1 MSAWISAPDRER
13 DGAWDRVRR
22 HIERMDAAAVAAL
35 VVKLGPDDRKAVAA
49 ELPGYL
55 AALRAH
61 ARVGERVTPLRVA
74 GAGTIGGAAGVVSWL
89 HRRDFA
95 PRWAVLHDTE
105 LLLDVLSSRSEP
117 WLADLATRTA
127 LRIRAADDPGVPLAL
142 ALLRRTGATP
152 PAHDPLVVAWVAED
166 VPHGV
171 AALRAD
177 PLLKTLLP
185 RLFEA
190 EGVGRRLQHV
200 KPSTAVPPP
209 GPAGPS
215 PTPTAPTPTTPT
227 PALTPTTPT
236 AALTPTTGPRAVA
249 PPVAATS
256 WAAAL
261 GVTSFRGV
269 SRGGAS
275 PENTREPVRS
285 HGPGTA
291 PSPMASSWGAADGGT
306 FGNGAGAR
314 SGWLDGLRDLAA
326 ESPATRRLMLDGCVS
341 RFLRGGAP
349 QDLRFFARL
358 HETLAPAPD
367 EVRPR
372 LRDYLRL
379 LPSSAAPAAEVAL
392 THLRAADLDPATV
405 TEALEAVLFRAESGL
420 VRSGLSWLD
429 RTMKHA
435 GDRAD
440 ELVPSLAMALG
451 HQSRAVQEHATRVAL
466 KHAARFGPLA
476 AETIRTAGELLP
488 PSLSA
493 RLAEGYGGE
502 IVPEEPFTPAG
513 LPPLPVMDDFPDLPS
528 TPKALAA
535 TLHRPGWAASERF
548 LAGFVRLAASDRAG
562 LRTGLASVAELDD
575 RYSGGLPE
583 PTLWFIDLAV
593 ELVKPRRI
601 FKRRRHWLTDPASAS
616 APPFALVLRRCA
628 EVYEALRKDTLPPLL
643 LATPTRS
650 DGRLD
655 PWVFLDRLEAVIG
668 AGHEPLPA
676 DFQQALLRLPRRIP
690 AGAVERAAAL
700 ASART
705 SAAGRTAAAWLAG
718 GGLTDP
724 LSTVTTV
731 VSGSR
736 LYWNDPTHR
745 LVSTLEGEPTGLPEI
760 DALARGTWHDAFV
773 VGAMDW
779 WPGMLPSHREV
790 LAAHL
795 VPRLTS
801 RWPLG
806 PGRWLEAIV
815 RADGPAGPATAVLLA
830 GALVD
835 ATSRDEAVAALRRLA
850 AMGAVPS
857 SALGRRLMELIDGG
871 EVSLRAVADALEA
884 AARKGAHAQVW
895 EVFAELLPLLLPVA
909 GTRPRAGLAHLI
921 ERARLVAGWAGA
933 RGEIRGLAAVASGR
947 GSSRFVTESRRLHT
961 TLTA

>member
-1 MSAWISAPDRER
+1 MSAWDN
-13 DGAWDRVRR
+13 VRR
-22 HIERMDAAAVAAL
+22 HIERDDAAAVAAL
-35 VVKLGPDDRKAVAA
+35 VMKMDPDDRRAVAG

-55 AALRAH
+55 SALRARAH
-61 ARVGERVTPLRVA
+61 VEQWATPLRVA

-105 LLLDVLSSRSEP
+105 LLLDVLSSRSDS

-142 ALLRRTGATP
+142 ALLRRTGVTP

-166 VPHGV
+166 VPHSA

-177 PLLKTLLP
+177 PLLGALLP

-200 KPSTAVPPP
+200 KPTTATT
-209 GPAGPS
+209 PS
-215 PTPTAPTPTTPT
+215 P
-227 PALTPTTPT
+227 
-236 AALTPTTGPRAVA
+236 
-249 PPVAATS
+249 ATS
-256 WAAAL
+256 SQAISL
-261 GVTSFRGV
+261 GATSSGGV
-269 SRGGAS
+269 SRGPAPLTGAQGS
-275 PENTREPVRS
+275 PRPL
-285 HGPGTA
+285 GGGLTA
-291 PSPMASSWGAADGGT
+291 SGGSLGGSVVAGDGSFVEGVPAGGGS
-306 FGNGAGAR
+306 FGGGVQAR
-314 SGWLDGLRDLAA
+314 AGWLDGLRELAA
-326 ESPATRRLMLDGCVS
+326 GSPTTRRLLLDGCVS

-367 EVRPR
+367 EIQPR

-379 LPSSAAPAAEVAL
+379 LPSAAGPAAEVAL
-392 THLRAADLDPATV
+392 AHLRAAELDPATI

-420 VRSGLSWLD
+420 VRSGLTWLD
-429 RTMKHA
+429 QTMRHA
-435 GDRAD
+435 ADRAD
-440 ELVPSLAMALG
+440 ELIPSLAMALG
-451 HQSRAVQEHATRVAL
+451 HQSRPVQEHATRVAL
-466 KHAARFGPLA
+466 KHAARFSPIA

-502 IVPEEPFTPAG
+502 VVAEEPFTPAE
-513 LPPLPVMDDFPDLPS
+513 LPPLPVLDAFPDIPA
-528 TPKALAA
+528 TPTALVAVF
-535 TLHRPGWAASERF
+535 HRTGWAAAERF

-562 LRTGLASVAELDD
+562 LRTALESVAKLDD
-575 RYSGGLPE
+575 RYSGGLSE
-583 PTLWFIDLAV
+583 QALWFVDLAV

-601 FKRRRHWLTDPASAS
+601 FKRRRHWLTDPASAA

-628 EVYEALRKDTLPPLL
+628 EVYDALRNDTLPPLL

-650 DGRLD
+650 DGLVD
-655 PWVFLDRLEAVIG
+655 PWVFLDRLEAVG
-668 AGHEPLPA
+668 EPLLA
-676 DFQQALLRLPRRIP
+676 DFQQALLRLPRQVP
-690 AGAVERAAAL
+690 AGVVERAAGL
-700 ASART
+700 T
-705 SAAGRTAAAWLAG
+705 SPAGRTAAAWLAA
-718 GGLTDP
+718 GGLADP
-724 LSTVTTV
+724 ASTVSTL
-731 VSGSR
+731 VSESR
-736 LYWNDPTHR
+736 LYRDDPTHR
-745 LVSTLEGEPTGLPEI
+745 LVSTLEGAPTGLPEI

-801 RWPLG
+801 RWPVG

-835 ATSRDEAVAALRRLA
+835 AQSRDKAVGALRQLA
-850 AMGAVPS
+850 AVGAVPS
-857 SALGRRLMELIDGG
+857 AALGRRLAELIGEG
-871 EVSLRAVADALEA
+871 EVSLKAVADVLEP
-884 AARKGAHAQVW
+884 AARKGAHLQVW
-895 EVFAELLPLLLPVA
+895 EVFAELLPLLLPVQGA
-909 GTRPRAGLAHLI
+909 RPMAGLAYLI
-921 ERARLVAGWAGA
+921 ERAGLVAGWAGA
-933 RGEIRGLAAVASGR
+933 RGEIRGLAAVAAGR

-961 TLTA
+961 TLTT

>member
-1 MSAWISAPDRER
+1 MSAWD
-13 DGAWDRVRR
+13 DVRR
-22 HIERMDAAAVAAL
+22 HIERDDAAAVAAL
-35 VVKLGPDDRKAVAA
+35 VVKMDPDDRRAVAG
-49 ELPGYL
+49 ELHGHL
-55 AALRAH
+55 SALRARAH
-61 ARVGERVTPLRVA
+61 VGQWATPLRVA

-95 PRWAVLHDTE
+95 PRWAVLNDTE
-105 LLLDVLSSRSEP
+105 LLLDVLSSRSDS

-142 ALLRRTGATP
+142 ALLRRTGVTP

-166 VPHGV
+166 VPHSA

-177 PLLKTLLP
+177 PLLGTLLS

-200 KPSTAVPPP
+200 KPTTAATPSPATTPP
-209 GPAGPS
+209 G
-215 PTPTAPTPTTPT
+215 TTS
-227 PALTPTTPT
+227 AQ
-236 AALTPTTGPRAVA
+236 
-249 PPVAATS
+249 
-256 WAAAL
+256 AAAL
-261 GVTSFRGV
+261 GATSSGGV
-269 SRGGAS
+269 SRGPTSLAS
-275 PENTREPVRS
+275 AQGSPRPL
-285 HGPGTA
+285 GGGLTA
-291 PSPMASSWGAADGGT
+291 SGGSLGGSAAAGGGSLGGGFARGGGSLGGSAVAGDGS
-306 FGNGAGAR
+306 FGGGVPAGGGSFGGGVQAR
-314 SGWLDGLRDLAA
+314 AGWLDGLRDLAA
-326 ESPATRRLMLDGCVS
+326 GSPTTRRLLLDGCVS

-367 EVRPR
+367 EIQPR

-379 LPSSAAPAAEVAL
+379 LPSAAGPAAEVAL
-392 THLRAADLDPATV
+392 AHLRAAELDPATI

-420 VRSGLSWLD
+420 VRSGLTWLD
-429 RTMKHA
+429 QTMRHA
-435 GDRAD
+435 ADRAD

-451 HQSRAVQEHATRVAL
+451 HQSRPVQEHATRVAL
-466 KHAARFGPLA
+466 KHAARFGPIA

-502 IVPEEPFTPAG
+502 VVAEEPFTPAG
-513 LPPLPVMDDFPDLPS
+513 LPPLPVLDDFPDIPA
-528 TPKALAA
+528 TPTALVAVF
-535 TLHRPGWAASERF
+535 HRTGWAAAERF

-562 LRTGLASVAELDD
+562 LRTALESVAKLDD
-575 RYSGGLPE
+575 RYSGGLSE
-583 PTLWFIDLAV
+583 QALWFVDLAV

-601 FKRRRHWLTDPASAS
+601 FKRRRHWLTDPASAA

-628 EVYEALRKDTLPPLL
+628 EVYDALRNDTLPTLL

-650 DGRLD
+650 DGLLD
-655 PWVFLDRLEAVIG
+655 PWVFLDRLEAVG
-668 AGHEPLPA
+668 EPLLA
-676 DFQQALLRLPRRIP
+676 DFQQALLRLPRQVP
-690 AGAVERAAAL
+690 AGVVERAAGL
-700 ASART
+700 S
-705 SAAGRTAAAWLAG
+705 SPAGRTAAAWLAA
-718 GGLTDP
+718 GGLADP
-724 LSTVTTV
+724 VSTVSTL
-731 VSGSR
+731 VSESR
-736 LYWNDPTHR
+736 LYRDDPTHR
-745 LVSTLEGEPTGLPEI
+745 LVSTLEGAPTGLPEI

-801 RWPLG
+801 RWPVG

-835 ATSRDEAVAALRRLA
+835 AQSRDKAVGALRQLA
-850 AMGAVPS
+850 AVGAVPS
-857 SALGRRLMELIDGG
+857 AALGRRLAELIGEG
-871 EVSLRAVADALEA
+871 EVSLKAVADVLES
-884 AARKGAHAQVW
+884 AARKGAHVQVW
-895 EVFAELLPLLLPVA
+895 EVFAELLPLLLPVQGA
-909 GTRPRAGLAHLI
+909 RPMAGLAYLI
-921 ERARLVAGWAGA
+921 ERAGLVAGWAGA
-933 RGEIRGLAAVASGR
+933 RGEIRGLAAVAAGR

-961 TLTA
+961 TLTT